1 MGCATAHSMKA
12 AEHQSNSVHSGKPED
27 TEGREV
33 GMHDGARG
41 VIIVQKVNVSLEKKK
56 SPIINSVF
64 LQNVVYLSLF
74 VLTKGELI

>member
-1 MGCATAHSMKA
+1 
-12 AEHQSNSVHSGKPED
+12 
-27 TEGREV
+27 
-33 GMHDGARG
+33 MHDGARG

-74 VLTKGELI
+74 ILTKGELI